1 MSDGFLAAKRLINI
15 ARRFVFW
22 RQHNFHRHISNDY
35 NSVRSHHYTRRKIP
49 DKMLERFAIG
59 REASVD
65 SEPRYTI
72 LPDGFLIV
80 INYLKNKS
88 ISSVYVL

>member
-35 NSVRSHHYTRRKIP
+35 NSVRSHHYTSRKVP
-49 DKMLERFAIG
+49 DKKLERFAIG

-65 SEPRYTI
+65 FQPRYII
-72 LPDGFLIV
+72 LPDGFLVV
-80 INYLKNKS
+80 INHLKNKS
-88 ISSVYVL
+88 ISSVSVL

>member
-22 RQHNFHRHISNDY
+22 RQHHFHRHISNDY
-35 NSVRSHHYTRRKIP
+35 NSVRSHHYTSRKVP

-65 SEPRYTI
+65 SEPHYTI
-72 LPDGFLIV
+72 LPGCFLAV
-80 INYLKNKS
+80 INHLKNKG
-88 ISSVYVL
+88 ILSVPVL